1 MRGNSLPCISPRSLG
16 HAREQGEG
24 GARLEFEGQG
34 QAVVETIELGRGS
47 LVFEAFLLAQL
58 WLICQSSRPS
68 INRTSNSRPALA
80 AGRSGTVSGS
90 PAGGGDGVSEG
101 STLTGIPGEV

>member
-1 MRGNSLPCISPRSLG
+1 MRGNSLPWISPRSLG

-34 QAVVETIELGRGS
+34 QAVVETIELGRGP

-58 WLICQSSRPS
+58 
-68 INRTSNSRPALA
+68 LA
-80 AGRSGTVSGS
+80 HLPEQQAEHQQDQQQQASLGCRSVGYGQWV
-90 PAGGGDGVSEG
+90 AGGRRRRG
-101 STLTGIPGEV
+101 